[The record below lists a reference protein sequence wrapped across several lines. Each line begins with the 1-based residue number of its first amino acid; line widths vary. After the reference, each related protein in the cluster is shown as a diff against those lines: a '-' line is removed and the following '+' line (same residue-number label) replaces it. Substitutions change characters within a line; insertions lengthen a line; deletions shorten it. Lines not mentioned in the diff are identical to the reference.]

1 MSVRNQIKSIVQIL
15 KTNNKA
21 RKLLIIAHYIASMIC
36 VKEIRGGRE
45 YDKSKET
52 ILVVSHEAST
62 TGAPILALN
71 ICQKLLNKYNVV
83 SIVLRGGD
91 LEAGFREVSSTF
103 IKVRSS
109 ITTVKMINRSV
120 SLATKIKKPKYAIVN
135 SIVSASAI
143 EPISKQ
149 GIPVICLIHEFSAY
163 IKPVDI
169 VHKAALWSN
178 TIIFS
183 TDLTK
188 NDLIKKVPELKQ
200 SSIEV
205 IAQGRCKLPRQV
217 NNENKNMTA
226 SSVGEH
232 YYKSIDSDEILIMGA
247 GQVQPRKGIDL
258 FLMVVSIVNKK
269 VLDKEIRFVWI
280 GEGYKPEE
288 DLQSLNMG
296 KRPDERSGLENRVTI
311 LESSNVYKKLIIR
324 SDLFLMTSRLDP
336 LPNVGID
343 AMNESTPVHCFDNA
357 WYSRYFEK
365 G

>member
-71 ICQKLLNKYNVV
+71 ICQKLLDKYNVV
-83 SIVLRGGD
+83 SLVLRGGD
-91 LEAGFREVSSTF
+91 LEGGFREVSSTF

-163 IKPVDI
+163 IKPVDM
-169 VHKAALWSN
+169 VYKAAIWSN

-188 NDLIKKVPELKQ
+188 NDLIKKVQ
-200 SSIEV
+200 
-205 IAQGRCKLPRQV
+205 
-217 NNENKNMTA
+217 
-226 SSVGEH
+226 
-232 YYKSIDSDEILIMGA
+232 
-247 GQVQPRKGIDL
+247 
-258 FLMVVSIVNKK
+258 
-269 VLDKEIRFVWI
+269 
-280 GEGYKPEE
+280 
-288 DLQSLNMG
+288 
-296 KRPDERSGLENRVTI
+296 
-311 LESSNVYKKLIIR
+311 
-324 SDLFLMTSRLDP
+324 
-336 LPNVGID
+336 
-343 AMNESTPVHCFDNA
+343 
-357 WYSRYFEK
+357 
-365 G
+365 